1 MKLKIFAAAVLGLC
15 FVIVAALLATHGP
28 GSGPVTPPGVAGP
41 SAPPAIWPDYRGD
54 GFGFATPATAD
65 GELVA
70 DGYRLI
76 TRTFAFIGPEV
87 TDPSKRYAGNNLACT
102 NCHLDAGTNRAGLP
116 LVGVFRTYPK
126 YSERSGREISLAQRI
141 DECMT
146 RSMNGRALPAESH
159 EMQAF
164 LAYFRFIGQP
174 QALPPAAQP
183 AAPPFPPDV
192 TRGAAVYERVCAAC
206 HRRDGLGTRWG
217 AAADARGYRFPPLWG
232 PDSFNSG
239 AGMDRFDRA
248 VGFIRHNMPRGVDP
262 EHPQL
267 TLQDAWDVAAMLQ
280 NQPRPLYT
288 VR

>member
-1 MKLKIFAAAVLGLC
+1 MKLKILAGVVLALGFAIIAAVL
-15 FVIVAALLATHGP
+15 VTHGP
-28 GSGPVTPPGVAGP
+28 ASSPPASPGVAGP
-41 SAPPAIWPDYRGD
+41 AAPPAIWPDYRGD
-54 GFGFATPATAD
+54 GFGFPTPATAD

-70 DGYRLI
+70 QGYQLI
-76 TRTFAFIGPEV
+76 TRTFAHIGPEV
-87 TDPSKRYAGNNLACT
+87 TDLSKRYAGNNLACT
-102 NCHLDAGTNRAGLP
+102 NCHLDAGTNRAALP

-126 YSERSGREISLAQRI
+126 YSERSGREISLAHRI

-146 RSMNGRALPAESH
+146 RSMNGRAMPADSR
-159 EMQAF
+159 EMQAVV
-164 LAYFRFIGQP
+164 AYLRFIGQP
-174 QALPPAAQP
+174 QAMPPAPQP
-183 AAPPFPPDV
+183 AAPPFSPDV
-192 TRGAAVYERVCAAC
+192 TRGAAVYERVCATC

-217 AAADARGYRFPPLWG
+217 AIADARGYRFPPLWG

-248 VGFIRHNMPRGVDP
+248 VGFIRHTMPRGVDP

>member
-1 MKLKIFAAAVLGLC
+1 MKLKFLAAAVLGLC
-15 FVIVAALLATHGP
+15 LVVAAALLVTHGP
-28 GSGPVTPPGVAGP
+28 ASGPTVQPVVAGP
-41 SAPPAIWPDYRGD
+41 AAPPTIWPDYRGD
-54 GFGFATPATAD
+54 GFGFPTPATAD

-70 DGYRLI
+70 HGYRLI

-102 NCHLDAGTNRAGLP
+102 NCHLDAGTNRAALP
-116 LVGVFRTYPK
+116 LVGVLRTYPK
-126 YSERSGREISLAQRI
+126 HSERSGREISLAQRI

-146 RSMNGRALPAESH
+146 RSMNGRALPTESR
-159 EMQAF
+159 EMQSF
-164 LAYFRFIGQP
+164 LAYLRFIGQP
-174 QALPPAAQP
+174 QATPPPPQP

-192 TRGAAVYERVCAAC
+192 TRGAAVYERVCATC

-217 AAADARGYRFPPLWG
+217 AAADARGYRFPPVWG

-239 AGMDRFDRA
+239 AGMDRFDRS